1 MKRFNIV
8 FVILAAVL
16 GLCLSACTE
25 NEPQK
30 ETTVMKNEEGL
41 GKVIGIGG
49 VFFKSQDPE
58 KTKQWYEDHLGIEN
72 GSYGHIFTW
81 YLDKHGETERQTVW
95 TPFDASTD
103 YFGDNDMMIN
113 YIVDDMDAIV
123 ARLREAGVTF
133 VDEVTE
139 YEGLG
144 KFVHIEDGE
153 GRRVELWEP
162 EKI

>member
-1 MKRFNIV
+1 MKAHTMAMATV
-8 FVILAAVL
+8 LVLTGLSLASCAN
-16 GLCLSACTE
+16 CQKPNE
-25 NEPQK
+25 NM
-30 ETTVMKNEEGL
+30 ETKR

-58 KTKQWYEDHLGIEN
+58 KAKQWYEDHLGIEN
-72 GSYGHIFTW
+72 GPYGHVFTW
-81 YLDKHGETERQTVW
+81 YHNKDGEVEGQTVW
-95 TPFDASTD
+95 TPFESDTD

-123 ARLREAGVTF
+123 ERLHKEGVKF
-133 VDEVTE
+133 VDEVTG

-144 KFVHIEDGE
+144 KFVHIEDNE

-162 EKI
+162 VK

>member
-1 MKRFNIV
+1 MKKQLIF
-8 FVILAAVL
+8 AVL
-16 GLCLSACTE
+16 ALLLATGC
-25 NEPQK
+25 NQQK
-30 ETTVMKNEEGL
+30 QEQLTKTNNMESTK

-58 KTKQWYEDHLGIEN
+58 KTKQWYEDLLGIEN
-72 GSYGHIFTW
+72 GPYGHIFTW
-81 YLDKHGETERQTVW
+81 YLDKEGKTEGQTVW
-95 TPFDASTD
+95 TPFESNTD
-103 YFGDNDMMIN
+103 YFGENEMMVN
-113 YIVDDMDAIV
+113 YIVDDMDSITK
-123 ARLREAGVTF
+123 RLREEGVKF

-162 EKI
+162 EK

>member
-1 MKRFNIV
+1 MKNMLIV
-8 FVILAAVL
+8 LAAVL
-16 GLCLSACTE
+16 SFLLSACTE

-30 ETTVMKNEEGL
+30 ETTVMKNEECP

-49 VFFKSQDPE
+49 VFFTRQDPE

-72 GSYGHIFTW
+72 GPYGHIFTW
-81 YLDKHGETERQTVW
+81 YLDKQGETERQTVW
-95 TPFDASTD
+95 TPFDANTD

-113 YIVDDMDAIV
+113 YIIDDIDAIV

-144 KFVHIEDGE
+144 RFVHIEDGE

>member
-58 KTKQWYEDHLGIEN
+58 KTKQWYEDCNKSQQQFGRKNCFSKHL
-72 GSYGHIFTW
+72 H
-81 YLDKHGETERQTVW
+81 LLK
-95 TPFDASTD
+95 ASS
-103 YFGDNDMMIN
+103 
-113 YIVDDMDAIV
+113 
-123 ARLREAGVTF
+123 
-133 VDEVTE
+133 
-139 YEGLG
+139 
-144 KFVHIEDGE
+144 
-153 GRRVELWEP
+153 
-162 EKI
+162 

>member
-1 MKRFNIV
+1 MKNMLIV
-8 FVILAAVL
+8 LAAVL
-16 GLCLSACTE
+16 SFLLSACTE

-30 ETTVMKNEEGL
+30 ETTVMKNEESP

-72 GSYGHIFTW
+72 GPYGHIFTW
-81 YLDKHGETERQTVW
+81 YLDKQGETERQTVW
-95 TPFDASTD
+95 TPFDANTD

-113 YIVDDMDAIV
+113 YIIDDIDAIV
-123 ARLREAGVTF
+123 ERLRADGVKF
-133 VDEVTE
+133 VDDVTE

-144 KFVHIEDGE
+144 KFVHIEDNE
-153 GRRVELWEP
+153 ARRVELWEP
-162 EKI
+162 AK

>member
-1 MKRFNIV
+1 MKKQLIF
-8 FVILAAVL
+8 AVL
-16 GLCLSACTE
+16 AILLATGC
-25 NEPQK
+25 NQQK
-30 ETTVMKNEEGL
+30 QEQLTKTNNMESTK

-72 GSYGHIFTW
+72 GPYGHIFAW
-81 YLDKHGETERQTVW
+81 YLDKDGKTEGQTVW
-95 TPFDASTD
+95 TPFESTTD

-113 YIVDDMDAIV
+113 YIVGDMDAIV
-123 ARLREAGVTF
+123 ERLRADSVKF

-162 EKI
+162 EK